1 MTSIARCGRSAN
13 YKCMRCVMLPQAK
26 FYHPI
31 LEKRLFTDSS
41 TGSSSLKIYLDMKS
55 RLVVFVSSLLFGQ
68 VLADERHPLVA
79 SLGALSVLHYNN
91 LGPQNNGTSA
101 VLTHRPSNYADAT
114 AKCTAI
120 GEKLFLWSSKQNDSQ
135 TELGYELDYLVF
147 TKELGADDY
156 LWLSTEQDS
165 HKNCFA
171 LSVSHHQ
178 IIPKQCREK
187 LPALCTSTP
196 PATTDL
202 DGTARESAKL
212 SVTSNDYTI
221 TGYRDARSFRF
232 LGVPFASPPVGDLR
246 LAPPQGY
253 TGPKNIDA
261 TSMGDICV
269 QSTSL
274 LSKVPIRGMSE
285 NCLYL
290 NVFTPFLPHDNT
302 KNTALR
308 PVAVYVYG
316 GAFTKGASSLIE
328 YDGGNFASRS
338 DVIVVTLNYRLGA
351 LGFLSTGNLTTG
363 NYGIQDQIMALKWV
377 QEHISALGGD
387 PSRVTVFGQ
396 SSGAQSVV
404 ALLSCT
410 AAKGLFSGALVQSAN
425 FDLPWSP
432 HEIYTKYIAPGVAR
446 AVGCEG
452 NDSEE
457 SLVKCLRSVPASM
470 YLDNSTEFQAVW
482 KTISSSIATHFY
494 NKTQVTGA
502 DEPFMPMLDYTGSG
516 VIDGQ
521 FNTLLASNSLPINVP
536 TMFTTVRDEASLYM
550 NIVSSVK
557 APFATLL
564 SATFGETLAHN
575 IIASGAYKV
584 DDSDTNAVLNA
595 VSDAL
600 TQSEWTCPQGYLLD
614 NSHSAFPSLY
624 EIQIT
629 DGHAQTANMPD
640 ICYPNSVYNASCHTS
655 DNLPAWGTLNAK
667 TQDVKPYYDDREI
680 LHSQLVHDV
689 FGAFFRE
696 RNPNPDLEFLE
707 VRGPAYASTLSIFG
721 GEAGF
726 SIEQYTPNERNMT
739 MLGMP
744 PSSTANFEDEE
755 ICAVLRDYGFT
766 FQRAHLHD

>member
-1 MTSIARCGRSAN
+1 MTGIAKSGKSAN
-13 YKCMRCVMLPQAK
+13 YKCMRSKIIFEMK
-26 FYHPI
+26 F
-31 LEKRLFTDSS
+31 KF
-41 TGSSSLKIYLDMKS
+41 
-55 RLVVFVSSLLFGQ
+55 VVFALSLLFGQ
-68 VLADERHPLVA
+68 ALAEERHPLVT
-79 SLGALSVLHYNN
+79 SLGALRVLHYNN

-101 VLTHRPSNYADAT
+101 VLTHEHSSYADAT

-120 GEKLFLWSSKQNDSQ
+120 GEKLFPWSSKQNDSQ

-171 LSVSHHQ
+171 FSISHRQ

-202 DGTARESAKL
+202 DGAARETTKL
-212 SVTSNDYTI
+212 TVASNDYTL

-232 LGVPFASPPVGDLR
+232 LGVPFASPPIKDLR

-261 TSMGDICV
+261 TSMGDICT
-269 QSTSL
+269 QSPSP
-274 LSKVPIRGMSE
+274 LSTVPIRGMSE
-285 NCLYL
+285 DCLYL
-290 NVFTPFLPHDNT
+290 NVFTPFLPHDDT

-316 GAFTKGASSLIE
+316 GGFTKGASSMID

-338 DVIVVTLNYRLGA
+338 DVVVVTMNYRLGA

-363 NYGIQDQIMALKWV
+363 NYGIQDQIMALEWV
-377 QEHISALGGD
+377 RKHISALGGD
-387 PSRVTVFGQ
+387 PSRVTVFGL

-404 ALLSCT
+404 ALLSST
-410 AAKGLFSGALVQSAN
+410 AAKGLFSGALVQSASL
-425 FDLPWSP
+425 DAPWFSRNL
-432 HEIYTKYIAPGVAR
+432 YSKYITPEVAK

-470 YLDNSTEFQAVW
+470 YLDNSTEFQTAT
-482 KTISSSIATHFY
+482 KTFSSTIANHFY
-494 NKTQVTGA
+494 NNTQAKGA
-502 DEPFMPMLDYTGSG
+502 AESFKPMVDDTGSG
-516 VIDGQ
+516 VIDDQ
-521 FNTLLASNSLPINVP
+521 FDALLTNNNLPINVP

-550 NIVSSVK
+550 GILGSTQ
-557 APFATLL
+557 APLATFLN
-564 SATFGETLAHN
+564 ATFGDTLAQM
-575 IIASGAYKV
+575 IISSGAYNV
-584 DDSDTNAVLNA
+584 DDSDTEAVLNA

-600 TQSEWTCPQGYLLD
+600 THSQWTCPQGYLLD
-614 NSHSAFPSLY
+614 NSNSAFPSLY
-624 EIQIT
+624 EIQIA
-629 DGHAQTANMPD
+629 DGHAQTSNMPD
-640 ICYPNSVYNASCHTS
+640 ICYPNSGYNASCHTS
-655 DNLPAWGTLNAK
+655 DNLLAWGTLNSK
-667 TQDVKPYYDDREI
+667 TEDVKPYYDDRDI
-680 LHSQLVHDV
+680 LHSQLIHDV

-696 RNPNPDLEFLE
+696 RNPNPDLEFLK

-721 GEAGF
+721 GVGF
-726 SIEQYTPNERNMT
+726 SIEQYTADERNMT
-739 MLGMP
+739 LLGMP
-744 PSSTANFEDEE
+744 PSSTANFEDDD

-766 FQRAHLHD
+766 FQRAHL

>member
-1 MTSIARCGRSAN
+1 
-13 YKCMRCVMLPQAK
+13 
-26 FYHPI
+26 
-31 LEKRLFTDSS
+31 
-41 TGSSSLKIYLDMKS
+41 MKS
-55 RLVVFVSSLLFGQ
+55 KLVVLVSSVLLGQ
-68 VLADERHPLVA
+68 VLAEERHPLVT
-79 SLGALSVLHYNN
+79 SLGALRILHYNN

-101 VLTHRPSNYADAT
+101 VLAHEPSRYADAT

-120 GEKLFLWSSKQNDSQ
+120 GEKLFPWSWRQNDSQ

-171 LSVSHHQ
+171 LSISHRQ

-202 DGTARESAKL
+202 DAAARENTKL
-212 SVTSNDYTI
+212 TVTSNDYTF

-232 LGVPFASPPVGDLR
+232 LGVPFASPPVEDLR
-246 LAPPQGY
+246 LAPPQDY
-253 TGPKNIDA
+253 TGAKNIEA
-261 TSMGDICV
+261 TSMGDICI
-269 QSTSL
+269 QSPSP
-274 LSKVPIRGMSE
+274 LSKVSIDGMSE

-290 NVFTPFLPHDNT
+290 NVFTPFLPHDDT
-302 KNTALR
+302 KSTVLR
-308 PVAVYVYG
+308 PVAVYMYG
-316 GAFTKGASSLIE
+316 GAFTNGASSLIE

-396 SSGAQSVV
+396 SSGGQSIV
-404 ALLSCT
+404 ALLSST

-425 FDLPWSP
+425 FDLPWFP
-432 HEIYTKYIAPGVAR
+432 HDLYSKYIAPEVSN

-470 YLDNSTEFQAVW
+470 YLDNSTEFQNAT
-482 KTISSSIATHFY
+482 KTFSSSIANYFY
-494 NKTQVTGA
+494 NSTQAAGA
-502 DEPFMPMLDYTGSG
+502 DEPFMPMVDDTGSG

-521 FNTLLASNSLPINVP
+521 FHALLANKSLPINVP

-550 NIVSSVK
+550 GALSLIK
-557 APFATLL
+557 APFATILNT
-564 SATFGETLAHN
+564 TFGETLAQN
-575 IIASGAYKV
+575 IIASGAYNV
-584 DDSDTNAVLNA
+584 NDSDTGAVLNA
-595 VSDAL
+595 VSDTL
-600 TQSEWTCPQGYLLD
+600 THSEWTCPQGYLLD
-614 NSHSAFPSLY
+614 NSNSAFTSLY

-667 TQDVKPYYDDREI
+667 TQDVKPYYDDRDI

-689 FGAFFRE
+689 FGAFFRD
-696 RNPNPDLEFLE
+696 RNPNPDLEFLK

-721 GEAGF
+721 GEDGF
-726 SIEQYTPNERNMT
+726 SIEQYTADERKMT
-739 MLGMP
+739 LLGMP
-744 PSSTANFEDEE
+744 PSSTANVEKEE

>member
-1 MTSIARCGRSAN
+1 MHAVYDVASSKILPPYFREVSIYR
-13 YKCMRCVMLPQAK
+13 
-26 FYHPI
+26 PI
-31 LEKRLFTDSS
+31 HRLQIFI
-41 TGSSSLKIYLDMKS
+41 KIYLEMKS
-55 RLVVFVSSLLFGQ
+55 KLVVFVSSLLFGQ
-68 VLADERHPLVA
+68 VLAKERHPLVT
-79 SLGALSVLHYNN
+79 SLGALRVLHYNN

-101 VLTHRPSNYADAT
+101 VLAHEPSSYADAT

-120 GEKLFLWSSKQNDSQ
+120 GEKLFPWSWKQNNSQ

-147 TKELGADDY
+147 AKELGADDY

-171 LSVSHHQ
+171 LSVSHRQ

-196 PATTDL
+196 PATTDR
-202 DGTARESAKL
+202 DAAARETAKL
-212 SVTSNDYTI
+212 TVTSNDYTL

-232 LGVPFASPPVGDLR
+232 LGVPFASPPVEDLR

-261 TSMGDICV
+261 TSMGDICM
-269 QSTSL
+269 QSPSA
-274 LSKVPIRGMSE
+274 LSTVHIRGMSE
-285 NCLYL
+285 DCLSL
-290 NVFTPFLPHDNT
+290 NIFTPFLPHDDT
-302 KNTALR
+302 KNTELR
-308 PVAVYVYG
+308 PVAVYIYG
-316 GAFTKGASSLIE
+316 GGFAKGASYLTE

-338 DVIVVTLNYRLGA
+338 DVVVVTLNYRLGA
-351 LGFLSTGNLTTG
+351 LGFLSTGSLTTG

-387 PSRVTVFGQ
+387 PSRVTIFGQ
-396 SSGAQSVV
+396 SSGGQCVV

-425 FDLPWSP
+425 FDLPWFTRDLYS
-432 HEIYTKYIAPGVAR
+432 KYIAPEVAN

-452 NDSEE
+452 NDSED

-470 YLDNSTEFQAVW
+470 YFDNSTEFQAAT
-482 KTISSSIATHFY
+482 KTISSSIANHFY
-494 NKTQVTGA
+494 NNTQTTGA
-502 DEPFMPMLDYTGSG
+502 NEPFMPMVDDTGSG
-516 VIDGQ
+516 VIDDQ
-521 FNTLLASNSLPINVP
+521 FDALLINNSLPNNVP

-550 NIVSSVK
+550 GVLSLIK
-557 APFATLL
+557 APFATFLN
-564 SATFGETLAHN
+564 ATFGETLAQN

-600 TQSEWTCPQGYLLD
+600 THSQWTCPQGYLLD
-614 NSHSAFPSLY
+614 NSNSAFPSLY

-629 DGHAQTANMPD
+629 DGHAQTAIMPD

-655 DNLPAWGTLNAK
+655 DNLLAWGTLNAK
-667 TQDVKPYYDDREI
+667 TEDVKPYYDDRDI
-680 LHSQLVHDV
+680 LHSQLIHDV

-696 RNPNPDLEFLE
+696 RNPNPDLEFLK

-721 GEAGF
+721 GEPGF
-726 SIEQYTPNERNMT
+726 SIEQYTADERNMT
-739 MLGMP
+739 LLGMP
-744 PSSTANFEDEE
+744 PSSTANFENDK